1 VWRQKTPT
9 LFGAWANRYT
19 PGTGWGTAES
29 IGAIDTAAGDFA
41 IEVAVGPDGD
51 AMSVWHQGD
60 GTRLNIWANHYT
72 LGGGWGTAELIE
84 SENGGSAK
92 TPEVAMDANG
102 NAIAVWQQSDGLV
115 LFAAANRYTPG
126 GGWGTAQS
134 IDNAPGNSSS
144 PQVAA
149 DPAGNAM
156 ALWSG
161 AGIRANRYAL
171 SGGWGTAEDI
181 RESLGG
187 TQGNQDV
194 AVSADGT
201 AIALWGQFDS
211 TVTNVWAN
219 RYVPDNGWGTAE
231 LIETNDS
238 GHAQHLQVAVDPNG
252 NAVAVWKQSD
262 GTRDNIWA
270 NQYVAGAGW
279 ATAELIETEDLGDA
293 ERPQIA
299 VDPDGNAIAVWY
311 QDDGMRI
318 NVWANR
324 LE

>member
-1 VWRQKTPT
+1 M
-9 LFGAWANRYT
+9 
-19 PGTGWGTAES
+19 GWGTAEA
-29 IGAIDTAAGDFA
+29 IGAVDTLIGDFV
-41 IEVAVGPDGD
+41 IDVAVTSNGD
-51 AMSVWHQGD
+51 AMAVWHQRD
-60 GTRLNIWANHYT
+60 GMRSDIWANAYAS
-72 LGGGWGTAELIE
+72 GGAWATAELIE
-84 SENGGSAK
+84 TENGGSAK

-102 NAIAVWQQSDGLV
+102 NAIAVWQQNDGLV

-144 PQVAA
+144 AQVAA

-161 AGIRANRYAL
+161 AGIRANRYTL
-171 SGGWGTAEDI
+171 SGEWGTAEEI
-181 RESLGG
+181 REALGG
-187 TQGNQDV
+187 TQGDQDV

-201 AIALWGQFDS
+201 AIALWGQSDS

-238 GHAQHLQVAVDPNG
+238 GHAQHLQVAVDPSG

-262 GTRDNIWA
+262 GALDNIWA
-270 NQYVAGAGW
+270 NRYTVGVGW

-311 QDDGMRI
+311 QDDGTHI